1 MKTDKKYWR
10 INQKANSKIQLKIN
24 DTNYFCTELEE
35 SQIRTVTGIQL
46 IV

>member
-24 DTNYFCTELEE
+24 DTNYFVLNLK
-35 SQIRTVTGIQL
+35 RVK
-46 IV
+46 